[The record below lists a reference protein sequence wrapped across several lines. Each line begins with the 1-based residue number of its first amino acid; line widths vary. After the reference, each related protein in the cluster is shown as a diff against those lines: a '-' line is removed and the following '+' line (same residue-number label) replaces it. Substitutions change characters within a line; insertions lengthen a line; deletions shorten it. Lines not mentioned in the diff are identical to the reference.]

1 MMPGARYAR
10 ILMVIVAIIVAIGL
24 VVGVAAMPGLP

>member
-10 ILMVIVAIIVAIGL
+10 ILMIIVAIVVAIGL
-24 VVGVAAMPGLP
+24 VVGMASTPGLP

>member
-10 ILMVIVAIIVAIGL
+10 MLMIIVAIVVAIGL
-24 VVGVAAMPGLP
+24 VVAMAGSPVVR

>member
-10 ILMVIVAIIVAIGL
+10 ILMIIVAIVVAIGL
-24 VVGVAAMPGLP
+24 VVGVAATPGMP